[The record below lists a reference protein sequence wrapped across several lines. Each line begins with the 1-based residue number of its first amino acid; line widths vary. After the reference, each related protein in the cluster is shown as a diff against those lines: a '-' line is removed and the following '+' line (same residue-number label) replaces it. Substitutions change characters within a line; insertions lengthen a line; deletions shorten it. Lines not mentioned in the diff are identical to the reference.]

1 MNLIIVIFVMFSRS
15 DLATCTQLFYI
26 SLSETD
32 SVHSSELKGKSSTT
46 SYLYRL
52 RQLNQR

>member
-26 SLSETD
+26 SLNETD
-32 SVHSSELKGKSSTT
+32 IVHSSELKGKSSTT